1 MRFARLAALLLVVAT
16 LAACSNSIPAIN
28 ARPAQ
33 YYEKKVSFTG
43 RIDRTQ
49 ALAGETLLEIA
60 DADAHRILVRIDQPL
75 EAAVGDWV
83 KVKGILVA
91 EGKVGGRV
99 IPDLVVADNV
109 DKTRAP
115 LLRNLF

>member
-1 MRFARLAALLLVVAT
+1 MRFRTPAAVLLVAAT

-28 ARPAQ
+28 ARPAR

-60 DADAHRILVRIDQPL
+60 DADAHRILVRTDQPL
-75 EAAVGDWV
+75 EAGVGDWV
-83 KVKGILVA
+83 KVKGILVP

-99 IPDLVVADNV
+99 IPDVVVAESI

-115 LLRNLF
+115 FLRNLF

>member
-1 MRFARLAALLLVVAT
+1 MRFGDVAAVLLVAAM
-16 LAACSNSIPAIN
+16 LAACSTNIPAIN

-33 YYEKKVSFTG
+33 YYEKKVAFTG

-49 ALAGETLLEIA
+49 TLPGETLLEVA
-60 DADAHRILVRIDQPL
+60 DADAHRILVRTDQPL
-75 EAAVGDWV
+75 EAGVGDWV

-99 IPDLVVADNV
+99 IPDVVVAESI